1 MCCRVSHFSVKHR
14 FIGRV
19 WKLRYVLYDIGIL
32 QRIVGAGQQST
43 GKLTVGHG
51 RVGQFL
57 VVVNPSETSPEK
69 WEAHFLFP
77 FPAVV
82 RCPFKFPSSATPH
95 WSELVKS
102 PSFFPIHPH
111 HSPTSFAIQRFHS
124 KVVNFPSFFPSSPL

>member
-32 QRIVGAGQQST
+32 QRIVDAGQLST

-69 WEAHFLFP
+69 WEAIFFFLSPLSF
-77 FPAVV
+77 VV
-82 RCPFKFPSSATPH
+82 PS
-95 WSELVKS
+95 
-102 PSFFPIHPH
+102 
-111 HSPTSFAIQRFHS
+111 
-124 KVVNFPSFFPSSPL
+124 NFPPRQPLTGANW